1 MSNPFELID
10 ARLATIEN
18 LLLDIKHPTPKPAT
32 DIVERVKDENF
43 TIKQLSDYWQCHPQ
57 TIMKKKRAGLIPFH
71 QSGRKVFF
79 KRSEIDKV
87 TAVPSAPCAQN

>member
-10 ARLATIEN
+10 ARLATIET
-18 LLLDIKHPTPKPAT
+18 LLLDIKHPSPKTTT
-32 DIVERVKDENF
+32 DIVDRVKDENF
-43 TIKQLSDYWQCHPQ
+43 TIKQLSKYWQCHPQ

-87 TAVPSAPCAQN
+87 TAEPSARCGKH